1 MSPIANNK
9 IHEAVEAWNF
19 VKKMKSLRHCE
30 GTIEHYDNW
39 RASRNGI
46 TISVMLESL
55 VSNIELKKYHDDK
68 EKDLKRLREINCLLA
83 IENEKLRE
91 EVKKWV
97 QLTVNTQR
105 DLDETKRKQLEQEKN
120 NDSLNTKA
128 IQVRKKNKRLLRN
141 IVDLHEETEAKKVCV
156 TNLKQEIERLN
167 RIAIEF
173 QNALHEQ
180 ATSS

>member
-1 MSPIANNK
+1 
-9 IHEAVEAWNF
+9 
-19 VKKMKSLRHCE
+19 
-30 GTIEHYDNW
+30 
-39 RASRNGI
+39 
-46 TISVMLESL
+46 MLESL
-55 VSNIELKKYHDDK
+55 VPNIELKKYHDDK
-68 EKDLKRLREINCLLA
+68 EKNLKRLREINCLLA

-141 IVDLHEETEAKKVCV
+141 IVDLHEETEAKKIIVEV
-156 TNLKQEIERLN
+156 EVL
-167 RIAIEF
+167 
-173 QNALHEQ
+173 
-180 ATSS
+180 